1 MGDWKV
7 QNRRLRE
14 RLAGSDE
21 WEEFEAESKA
31 WPILGGLGNED
42 IYRTDHDGGFVGM
55 SFRFFDPITRQW
67 SIYWADSRRPGLLDP
82 PVVGSFTGDTGV
94 FEGDD
99 MFKGR
104 PIRVRFTWS
113 RVTTP
118 TPALGAGVLGRRRR
132 DLGDEL
138 GQRLH
143 ARRRTRHERRRRRL
157 PASDEGDRARAARS
171 SSAASVLKWYDIA
184 PADEPVPGPI
194 RALARGTPR
203 AAASTPAR
211 STSTTS
217 SAS

>member
-1 MGDWKV
+1 MSDVGDFDFWMGEWTV

-21 WEEFEAESKA
+21 WDEFEAKSKA

-42 IYRTDHDGGFVGM
+42 VYRTDYDGGFIGM
-55 SFRFFDPITRQW
+55 SFRFFDPTTREW

-82 PVVGSFTGDTGV
+82 PVIGSFTGDTGV

-99 MFKGR
+99 TFKGE

-143 ARRRTRHERRRRRL
+143 AHRE
-157 PASDEGDRARAARS
+157 DDR
-171 SSAASVLKWYDIA
+171 
-184 PADEPVPGPI
+184 
-194 RALARGTPR
+194 
-203 AAASTPAR
+203 
-211 STSTTS
+211 
-217 SAS
+217 